1 MLLGKFRYRQ
11 FLSNKAKRL
20 NKRSLRFKEKH
31 KLRLSLKYKGYVYI
45 NHPERAYKKC
55 IRKQIIELTLPASF
69 NILINKQEVFGFVSS
84 MLNMHA
90 LRKVKQINLNLE
102 EVLSIDFP
110 AICLLLSVV
119 KELSNNGIKVIG
131 NYPQNEF
138 CKKVFIESGF
148 LKQMIDDNGKPF
160 EIETENFIVET
171 GHNKTRNKDIANA
184 IMTTMESFEGYRRR
198 FQPAY
203 TIIMEICSNSVEHAY
218 QNRPKHW
225 RLGIYHEEDK
235 ISFTMTDTGVG
246 ILNTLHRKFWKLFKD
261 KVTYQNEIDILYK
274 AFERKYGSSTTLV
287 NRNKGLPCIL
297 DKLNRKYI
305 KNLKVYTNNVCLDFT
320 NKKDSILLENDF
332 KGVLFY
338 WEIDKECISNFD
350 NDKLNNDNNKY

>member
-1 MLLGKFRYRQ
+1 MLIGKYRYRE

-20 NKRSLRFKEKH
+20 KKRNLNFKAKH
-31 KLRLSLKYKGYVYI
+31 KLRLVLKSKGHVYI

-55 IRKQIIELTLPASF
+55 VRKKIIGFTLPVTF
-69 NILINKQEVFGFVSS
+69 NILENQQKVFDFIFP
-84 MLNMHA
+84 MLDMHA
-90 LRKVKQINLNLE
+90 LRKVKQINLDLE
-102 EVLSIDFP
+102 EVLSIDFS

-131 NYPQNEF
+131 NYPKNEF

-148 LKQMIDDNGKPF
+148 LKQMIDDKGNPF
-160 EIETENFIVET
+160 DIETKNFIIET
-171 GHNKTRNKDIANA
+171 GHNKTRNTDIAKA
-184 IMTTMESFEGYRRR
+184 IVKTMETFEGYQRR

-225 RLGIYHEEDK
+225 RLGICHDDDK
-235 ISFTMTDTGVG
+235 ISFAMTDTGVG
-246 ILNTLHRKFWKLFKD
+246 ILNTLHRKFWKQFKD
-261 KVTYQNEIDILYK
+261 KITYQNEIDILYK

-305 KNLKVYTNNVCLDFT
+305 KNLKVFTNKVCLDCT
-320 NKKDSILLENDF
+320 NKENSILLTKDF

-350 NDKLNNDNNKY
+350 NDKLNHDNN

>member
-1 MLLGKFRYRQ
+1 MLTGKYRYRK

-20 NKRSLRFKEKH
+20 KKRDLNFKDKH
-31 KLRLSLKYKGYVYI
+31 KLRLSLKFKGHVYI
-45 NHPERAYKKC
+45 NHPERAYRKC
-55 IRKQIIELTLPASF
+55 IRKQIIEFTLPKTF
-69 NILINKQEVFGFVSS
+69 NVLTNQQEIFDFIFPILDV
-84 MLNMHA
+84 HA

-102 EVLSIDFP
+102 EVDSIDFP

-131 NYPQNEF
+131 NYPKNEF
-138 CKKVFIESGF
+138 CKKVFIKSGF
-148 LKQMIDDNGKPF
+148 LKQMIDNNGNPF
-160 EIETENFIVET
+160 VIETKNFIVET
-171 GHNKTRNKDIANA
+171 GHNKTRNRDIAKA
-184 IMTTMESFEGYRRR
+184 IVKTMEAFIGIQRR

-261 KVTYQNEIDILYK
+261 KITYQNEINILYK

-305 KNLKVYTNNVCLDFT
+305 KNLRVYTNNVCLNFSNIKESLIL
-320 NKKDSILLENDF
+320 NKDF

-350 NDKLNNDNNKY
+350 NDKLSHDNN